1 MLTLQPTA
9 RGDERAE
16 ITVCA
21 TLQRDMYESWLSF
34 LSEHLLTYSL
44 SPGTLRASSFK
55 IAARS
60 RRAGGFTLA
69 RFTTANGRSRLVRAI
84 REIGIDNRDGYVIY
98 MPLRGQLELTQFE
111 RTQIYN
117 VKSLAMLSVSDPLV
131 HIELGDN
138 DTLCF
143 LLPRA
148 FVDQRIP
155 RAEDLCVRLIAR
167 ENSAYR
173 LLGDTMLAFER
184 NAEGMSEYEFA
195 GAARIVA
202 DLALLAI
209 SGSLDALPS
218 SRSVRSSNLA
228 RVKAF
233 IRRRLMDPDLTLND
247 VARGCGLSLRYV
259 HDLFQRDG
267 RTASE
272 YVMDVRL
279 RQARRMLETGSS
291 GATTVIN
298 VSLACGFVNSS
309 HFSTVFRRTF
319 GVSPREVLRGQ

>member
-1 MLTLQPTA
+1 MLNLQPTT
-9 RGDERAE
+9 RGDERAQIAE
-16 ITVCA
+16 CA
-21 TLQRDMYESWLSF
+21 TQQRDMYECWLSL

-44 SPGTLRASSFK
+44 SPGTLRDSSFK

-60 RRAGGFTLA
+60 RQAGGFTLA
-69 RFTTANGRSRLVRAI
+69 RFTAVKGRSRLVREI
-84 REIGIDNRDGYVIY
+84 REIGIDKRDGYVLY
-98 MPLRGQLELTQFE
+98 MPLRGQLEMTQFE
-111 RTQIYN
+111 RTQIYK
-117 VKSLAMLSVSDPLV
+117 VKALAMLSVSDPMV

-155 RAEDLCVRLIAR
+155 RAEDLCVRPIAR
-167 ENSAYR
+167 ENSAHR
-173 LLGDTMLAFER
+173 LLGDTMLAFDK
-184 NAEGMSEYEFA
+184 NAEGMSDDEFA
-195 GAARIVA
+195 GAARIVGE
-202 DLALLAI
+202 LALLAI
-209 SGSLDALPS
+209 GGSLDTLSS

-247 VARGCGLSLRYV
+247 VARGCGLSLRYI
-259 HDLFQRDG
+259 HDLFQSDG

-272 YVMDVRL
+272 YVTDTRL
-279 RQARRMLETGSS
+279 RQARRMLETGYS
-291 GATTVIN
+291 GATTVTN
-298 VSLACGFVNSS
+298 VSLACGFVNAS

-319 GVSPREVLRGQ
+319 GVSPRDVLRGQ